1 VKPKPSPRARPAAK
15 DKTAATAVPVAT
27 VTKSKEPPRKR
38 IFLVDDHPMMR
49 DGMGRLIDS
58 EPGFMCCGG
67 AKSAEEA
74 ISEISRCKPDL
85 VVTDITLPNRSGLE
99 LIKDLAASNPEL
111 PVFVYS
117 MHDENFYAERALRA
131 GARGYLMKEA
141 GSEKM
146 LEAIRQILA
155 GEVSVSPAMASK
167 ILKGFSAPQP
177 RGSHSPVHSLTDREF
192 DVFQL
197 IGQGKSTKEIA
208 AKLHLSHKTVAVHR
222 GHIKEKLGLT
232 SSSELVHQAIRW
244 AEGPRSTGEVA
255 NSANQ

>member
-1 VKPKPSPRARPAAK
+1 VNKSASSKGKKSTARPGKPA
-15 DKTAATAVPVAT
+15 PP
-27 VTKSKEPPRKR
+27 KEPPRKR

-58 EPGFMCCGG
+58 ESGLMCCGG

-74 ISEISRCKPDL
+74 ISEIQRCNPDL
-85 VVTDITLPNRSGLE
+85 VITDITLPKRSGLE
-99 LIKDLAASNPEL
+99 LIKDITTMYPEIA
-111 PVFVYS
+111 VFVYS

-146 LEAIRQILA
+146 LDAIRQVLA
-155 GEVSVSPAMASK
+155 GEISVSAAMASR
-167 ILKGFSAPQP
+167 ILKSFSAPP
-177 RGSHSPVHSLTDREF
+177 ARGSNSPVQTLTDREF

-208 AKLHLSHKTVAVHR
+208 AQLHLSHKTVAVHR

-232 SSSELVHQAIRW
+232 SSAELVHQAIRW
-244 AEGPRSTGEVA
+244 AENPSPRS
-255 NSANQ
+255 

>member
-1 VKPKPSPRARPAAK
+1 LFVAQTVVKSKPSPRARPAAK
-15 DKTAATAVPVAT
+15 ATTAASAAAVS
-27 VTKSKEPPRKR
+27 KSKEPPRKR

-58 EPGFMCCGG
+58 EPGLMCCGG
-67 AKSAEEA
+67 ARNAEEA
-74 ISEISRCKPDL
+74 ISEIYRCNPDL
-85 VVTDITLPNRSGLE
+85 VITDITLPNRSGLE
-99 LIKDLAASNPEL
+99 LIKDLAATNPEL

-146 LEAIRQILA
+146 LEAIRQVLA
-155 GEVSVSPAMASK
+155 GEVSVSAAMAAK
-167 ILKGFSAPQP
+167 ILKVFSAPQP
-177 RGSHSPVHSLTDREF
+177 RGSHSPVQSLTDREF

-208 AKLHLSHKTVAVHR
+208 SQLHLSHKTVAVHR

-244 AEGPRSTGEVA
+244 ASSSEGGDGA
-255 NSANQ
+255 KK

>member
-1 VKPKPSPRARPAAK
+1 MKPASP
-15 DKTAATAVPVAT
+15 
-27 VTKSKEPPRKR
+27 KEPPKKR

-58 EPGFMCCGG
+58 EPGLMCCGG

-74 ISEISRCKPDL
+74 VSEIPRCKPDL
-85 VVTDITLPNRSGLE
+85 VITDITLPQRSGLE
-99 LIKDLAASNPEL
+99 LIKDITTMFPEIA
-111 PVFVYS
+111 VFVYS

-146 LEAIRQILA
+146 LEAIRQVLA
-155 GEVSVSPAMASK
+155 GEVAVSASMASK
-167 ILKGFSAPQP
+167 ILKSFSAPP
-177 RGSHSPVHSLTDREF
+177 ARGSSSPVQALTDREF

-197 IGQGKSTKEIA
+197 IGLGKSTKEIA
-208 AKLHLSHKTVAVHR
+208 AQLHLSHKTVAVHR

-244 AEGPRSTGEVA
+244 AENASPRG
-255 NSANQ
+255 

>member
-1 VKPKPSPRARPAAK
+1 MKTKPIRGEPSPKATAASASVKP
-15 DKTAATAVPVAT
+15 T
-27 VTKSKEPPRKR
+27 VKR
-38 IFLVDDHPMMR
+38 VFLVDDHPMMR
-49 DGMGRLIDS
+49 EGMGRLIDS
-58 EPGFMCCGG
+58 EPGLMCCGG

-74 ISEISRCKPDL
+74 LSEIPRLVPDL
-85 VVTDITLPNRSGLE
+85 VITDITLPQRSGLD
-99 LIKDLAASNPEL
+99 LIKDLAAVHPEL

-146 LEAIRQILA
+146 LESIHRVLT
-155 GEVSVSPAMASK
+155 GEISVSPKIAAK
-167 ILKGFSAPQP
+167 ILTLFSGSKS
-177 RGSHSPVHSLTDREF
+177 RGSHSPVEKLTDREF

-208 AKLHLSHKTVAVHR
+208 QLLHLSHKTVAVHR

-244 AEGPRSTGEVA
+244 AATPSNAEHGG
-255 NSANQ
+255 